1 MNDPILISVFVGM
14 GVLLLVGGATLVL
27 SKSLGSVAEE
37 RLEGMSKGARPKA
50 ADPNSGLLL
59 RPTAIDIGSPGFWSK
74 IVPNVE
80 NLNRL
85 YEQADV
91 NISFNRFM
99 IVVGSLAVFGGVLA
113 YFLAPHPLLAP
124 VGAAMLGGLPFLW
137 LIHRKKKRIR
147 KFLDAMP
154 EAVELISRALR
165 AGHGLASGMR
175 LVAEEMKGP
184 IAHEF
189 GRVFEEQNLGIPIEM
204 SLRGLCD
211 RIPVMDVR
219 FFVIAVIIQRATGGD
234 LAEVLD
240 KIGRLIRQRFELF
253 GHVKA
258 LTAEGR
264 LSGVVL
270 LALPPGLLAFLSVSN
285 YPYVSP
291 LFNTPLGNKMLIATA
306 VMQVL
311 GALMIKKIISIKV

>member
-1 MNDPILISVFVGM
+1 M
-14 GVLLLVGGATLVL
+14 GGAL
-27 SKSLGSVAEE
+27 
-37 RLEGMSKGARPKA
+37 
-50 ADPNSGLLL
+50 
-59 RPTAIDIGSPGFWSK
+59 
-74 IVPNVE
+74 
-80 NLNRL
+80 
-85 YEQADV
+85 
-91 NISFNRFM
+91 
-99 IVVGSLAVFGGVLA
+99 
-113 YFLAPHPLLAP
+113 
-124 VGAAMLGGLPFLW
+124 LGGLPFLW
-137 LIHRKKKRIR
+137 LGHRKKKRIR

-165 AGHGLASGMR
+165 AGHGLASGMH

-184 IAHEF
+184 IADEF

-211 RIPVMDVR
+211 RIPAMDVR

-240 KIGRLIRQRFELF
+240 KIGRLIRQRFELY

-270 LALPPGLLAFLSVSN
+270 LALPPGLLGISPRYPITPTSPRSSTRLS
-285 YPYVSP
+285 
-291 LFNTPLGNKMLIATA
+291 ATRC
-306 VMQVL
+306 
-311 GALMIKKIISIKV
+311 

>member
-1 MNDPILISVFVGM
+1 MSESLMISIFAGTA
-14 GVLLLVGGATLVL
+14 VLLLIGGVGFVL
-27 SKSLGSVAEE
+27 TKSLGSVAED
-37 RLEGMSKGARPKA
+37 RLDGLNGGRPKVSEA
-50 ADPNSGLLL
+50 AAGLLM
-59 RPTAIDIGSPGFWSK
+59 RPTAIDLEKANFWSK
-74 IVPNVE
+74 VVPNVE

-91 NISFNRFM
+91 NISFTRFM
-99 IVVGSLAVFGGVLA
+99 TVVGTLAVTGGVVT
-113 YFLAPHPLLAP
+113 FLFAPHPLLAP
-124 VGAAMLGGLPFLW
+124 LGAIAFGGVPFMW
-137 LIHRKKKRIR
+137 LLHRKKKRIR

-204 SLRGLCD
+204 SLRGMSD

-219 FFVIAVIIQRATGGD
+219 FFVIAVVIQRATGGD

-240 KIGRLIRQRFELF
+240 KIGRLIRQRFELY

-270 LALPPGLLAFLSVSN
+270 LALPPGLLGFLSMSN
-285 YPYVSP
+285 YSYVST
-291 LFNTPLGNKMLIATA
+291 LFTTPIGNKMLIATA

-311 GALMIKKIISIKV
+311 GAVMIKKIVEIKV